1 MGVIITGHAGI
12 SNILLFDFQI
22 ESINGLSNTYNEGY
36 GRERDLNIMTLG
48 YRLRFYLVGLILIAG
63 LSALL
68 IRLFVIQ
75 INRYDEFSSKVPGTS
90 EVKVRVPGVRGIIR
104 DRRGRVLVEN
114 VARYEMQFNLKE
126 ILNNYRIVIKE
137 ENLAIS
143 KSNRDATVK
152 KDLKKVP
159 VSTFNYNDGT
169 GIKRTRKEEDMV
181 AIVSEIIFPYL
192 ANIGLYREFHAGD
205 LQRHW
210 RTHGGLVPY
219 TYRDDLTFEE
229 YAIAAEHSLD
239 LPGVTVAARPMR
251 KYVYGALASHILG
264 FVRQPDIKK
273 VPSEERKA
281 WEYYVPDDFGGD
293 GIEETMDDFLRGRPG
308 QRVMLKDEKG
318 RVVDSKDEEGKVMG
332 EISYDPPKKGS
343 DVWLTLDLRY
353 QYIAEQA
360 LRKVGRGAVVVVA
373 PTSYKTKLKDLGKE
387 EEHWIH
393 AGDILAM
400 ASVPSYDPNKFIPS
414 ISEQDWKMYLDNEND
429 PLINRALK
437 DHAPGSTF
445 KIPVS
450 LAGMLSDTEVKA
462 FECAGGAGYGPK
474 VFMKCWARSKGY
486 THGSIFVRG
495 AIKTS
500 CNGFFYRY
508 GNATGIE
515 NILKVSKWMGLG
527 TRSGIPLNNEDPG
540 FVPSPQWK
548 RVQGLGNW
556 GAADTA
562 QVSIGQGATEATPLQ
577 MAMVA
582 STIANGGKYY
592 RPRLIHRTV
601 GEAEEKFKPSE
612 LQYDLTELGIPAE
625 KIEICRSG
633 MYDVVNELRGT
644 ARRGE
649 SKIVKVSGKT
659 GTAQTGRKRP
669 TGTNET
675 NAWFISF
682 APYDKPKLAV
692 CVMVENGKAGGTVCA
707 PIAKRIIDE
716 IMSVE
721 QFNFNPQVSP
731 VKESEGNF
739 DFVELVSFDEDPTE
753 AFVGDDDGEDG
764 TAVAA
769 TPAPDLDL
777 SIRKAPVIPTV
788 KKAPDTRGSVKTRTV
803 RQRIGI
809 LDRRGR
815 RR

>member
-1 MGVIITGHAGI
+1 
-12 SNILLFDFQI
+12 
-22 ESINGLSNTYNEGY
+22 
-36 GRERDLNIMTLG
+36 MTLG

-126 ILNNYRIVIKE
+126 ILNNYRRVIKE

-143 KSNRDATVK
+143 KSNRDAIVK

-159 VSTFNYNDGT
+159 VSTFNFNDGT

-332 EISYDPPKKGS
+332 EISYDPPKRGS

-739 DFVELVSFDEDPTE
+739 DFVELVSFDDDPTE

>member
-1 MGVIITGHAGI
+1 
-12 SNILLFDFQI
+12 
-22 ESINGLSNTYNEGY
+22 
-36 GRERDLNIMTLG
+36 MTLG
-48 YRLRFYLVGLILIAG
+48 YRLRFYLIGLILIG
-63 LSALL
+63 GFSALL

-114 VARYEMQFNLKE
+114 IARYEMQFNLKE
-126 ILNNYRIVIKE
+126 ILNNYRRVIKE
-137 ENLAIS
+137 ENLAIT
-143 KSNRDATVK
+143 KINRTSSVK
-152 KDLKKVP
+152 KELKEVP
-159 VSTFNYNDGT
+159 VSIFDFKDGS
-169 GIKRTRKEEDMV
+169 GIKRNRKEEDMIT
-181 AIVSEIIFPYL
+181 IVSELVFPYL
-192 ANIGLYREFHAGD
+192 ARIGLYREFHAGD

-273 VPSEERKA
+273 VPVEERKQ

-293 GIEETMDDFLRGRPG
+293 GIEETMDHFLRGKPG

-318 RVVDSKDEEGKVMG
+318 RVIDSKNDEGKVVG
-332 EISYDPPKKGS
+332 EISYEPPKSGS

-373 PTSYKTKLKDLGKE
+373 PTSYKTKLKALGKE
-387 EEHWIH
+387 EEHWVY

-414 ISEQDWKMYLDNEND
+414 ISEKDWKKYLENEND

-450 LAGMLSDTEVKA
+450 LSGMLNNVGNKA
-462 FECAGGAGYGPK
+462 FNCGGGARFGPK
-474 VFMKCWARSKGY
+474 VFMKCWARAKGY
-486 THGSIFVRG
+486 THGAIFVRG

-508 GNATGIE
+508 GNATGID

-527 TRSGIPLNNEDPG
+527 ARTGIPLNNEDPG
-540 FVPSPQWK
+540 FIPSPQWK

-556 GAADTA
+556 GEADTA

-592 RPRLIHRTV
+592 RPRLIHKTV
-601 GEAEEKFKPSE
+601 EDGVEKRKVSE
-612 LQYDLTELGIPAE
+612 VQYELTKLGIPAE

-633 MYDVVNELRGT
+633 MWDVVNELRGT
-644 ARRGE
+644 ARRGK
-649 SKIVKVSGKT
+649 SKIVQLSGKT

-669 TGTNET
+669 NGSNET

-707 PIAKRIIDE
+707 PIAKRIIDG

-721 QFNFNPQVSP
+721 QFNFNPQVAP
-731 VKESEGNF
+731 VKEWEGNF
-739 DFVELVSFDEDPTE
+739 DFVELVGFDDDPTE
-753 AFVGDDDGEDG
+753 AFIGDDDGEDG

-769 TPAPDLDL
+769 TPVPDFVHTIKKVSL
-777 SIRKAPVIPTV
+777 IPTV
-788 KKAPDTRGSVKTRTV
+788 KKAPDTRGSVKSRTV
-803 RQRIGI
+803 KQRIGI
-809 LDRRGR
+809 LDRKGRGR
-815 RR
+815 

>member
-1 MGVIITGHAGI
+1 
-12 SNILLFDFQI
+12 
-22 ESINGLSNTYNEGY
+22 
-36 GRERDLNIMTLG
+36 MTLG

-126 ILNNYRIVIKE
+126 ILNNYRRVIKE

-159 VSTFNYNDGT
+159 VSTFNFNDGT

-332 EISYDPPKKGS
+332 EISYDPPKRGS
-343 DVWLTLDLRY
+343 DIWLTLDLRY

-739 DFVELVSFDEDPTE
+739 DFVELVSFDDDPTE

-777 SIRKAPVIPTV
+777 SVRKAPVIPTV

>member
-1 MGVIITGHAGI
+1 
-12 SNILLFDFQI
+12 
-22 ESINGLSNTYNEGY
+22 
-36 GRERDLNIMTLG
+36 MTFG
-48 YRLRFYLVGLILIAG
+48 YRIRFYLIGLILIG
-63 LSALL
+63 GFSALL
-68 IRLFVIQ
+68 VRLFVIQ

-90 EVKVRVPGVRGIIR
+90 EVKVRIPGVRGIIR

-114 VARYEMQFNLKE
+114 IARYEMQFNLKE
-126 ILNNYRIVIKE
+126 ILTNYRRVIKD
-137 ENLAIS
+137 ENIAIT
-143 KSNRDATVK
+143 KTNRTASVK
-152 KDLKKVP
+152 KELKEVP
-159 VSTFNYNDGT
+159 VSVFDFKDGS
-169 GIKRTRKEEDMV
+169 GIRRKRKEEDMV
-181 AIVSEIIFPYL
+181 TIVSELIFPYL
-192 ANIGLYREFHAGD
+192 ARIGLYKEFHAGD

-239 LPGVTVAARPMR
+239 LPGIAVTARPMR

-273 VPSEERKA
+273 VPAEERKE

-293 GIEETMDDFLRGRPG
+293 GIEETMDHFLRGKPG
-308 QRVMLKDEKG
+308 QRTMLKDEKG
-318 RVVDSKDEEGKVMG
+318 RVLDSKNDDGEVIG
-332 EISYDPPKKGS
+332 EIAYEPPQSGS

-373 PTSYKTKLKDLGKE
+373 PTSYKTKLKALGKE
-387 EEHWIH
+387 EEHWVY

-414 ISEQDWKMYLDNEND
+414 ISEADWKGYLDNDND

-445 KIPVS
+445 KIPVALS
-450 LAGMLSDTEVKA
+450 GMLGDFEVRA
-462 FECAGGAGYGPK
+462 FECAGGARYSSK
-474 VFMKCWARSKGY
+474 VFMRCWARAKGY
-486 THGSIFVRG
+486 TYGSIKVRG

-508 GNATGIE
+508 GNATGID
-515 NILKVSKWMGLG
+515 NILNVSKWMGLG

-540 FVPSPQWK
+540 FIPSPQWK
-548 RVQGLGNW
+548 KVQGLGEW

-592 RPRLIHRTV
+592 RPRLIHKTV
-601 GEAEEKFKPSE
+601 EEGEERFKASE
-612 LQYDLTELGIPAE
+612 VQYDLTKLGIPSE

-633 MYDVVNELRGT
+633 MWDVVNEVRGT
-644 ARRGE
+644 ARRGK
-649 SKIVKVSGKT
+649 SQIVQLSGKT
-659 GTAQTGRKRP
+659 GTAQTGRKR
-669 TGTNET
+669 TNGMNET

-721 QFNFNPQVSP
+721 QFNFNPQVAS

-739 DFVELVSFDEDPTE
+739 DFVDLVSFDDDPTE

-769 TPAPDLDL
+769 TPAPDSSL
-777 SIRKAPVIPTV
+777 SIKKVRVTPTV
-788 KKAPDTRGSVKTRTV
+788 RKAPDTRGSVKSRTV
-803 RQRIGI
+803 KQRIGI
-809 LDRRGR
+809 LDRKGRGR
-815 RR
+815 

>member
-1 MGVIITGHAGI
+1 
-12 SNILLFDFQI
+12 
-22 ESINGLSNTYNEGY
+22 
-36 GRERDLNIMTLG
+36 MTLG

-126 ILNNYRIVIKE
+126 ILNNYRRVIKE

-143 KSNRDATVK
+143 KSNRDAIVK

-159 VSTFNYNDGT
+159 VSTFNFNDGT

-332 EISYDPPKKGS
+332 EISYDPPKRGS

-400 ASVPSYDPNKFIPS
+400 ASVPSYNPNKFIPS

-739 DFVELVSFDEDPTE
+739 DFVELVSFDDDPTE

>member
-1 MGVIITGHAGI
+1 
-12 SNILLFDFQI
+12 
-22 ESINGLSNTYNEGY
+22 
-36 GRERDLNIMTLG
+36 MTLG

-159 VSTFNYNDGT
+159 VSTFNFNDGT

-332 EISYDPPKKGS
+332 EISYDPPKRGS

-612 LQYDLTELGIPAE
+612 LQYDLTELGIPSE

-777 SIRKAPVIPTV
+777 SVRKAPVIPTV

>member
-1 MGVIITGHAGI
+1 
-12 SNILLFDFQI
+12 
-22 ESINGLSNTYNEGY
+22 
-36 GRERDLNIMTLG
+36 MTFG
-48 YRLRFYLVGLILIAG
+48 YRLRFYLVGLILIG
-63 LSALL
+63 GFSALL
-68 IRLFVIQ
+68 VRLFVIQ

-90 EVKVRVPGVRGIIR
+90 EVKVRIPGVRGIIR

-114 VARYEMQFNLKE
+114 IARYEMQFNLKE
-126 ILNNYRIVIKE
+126 ILTNYRRVIKD

-143 KSNRDATVK
+143 KINRTASV
-152 KDLKKVP
+152 LKELKEVP
-159 VSTFNYNDGT
+159 VSIFNFKDGS
-169 GIKRTRKEEDMV
+169 GIRRKRKEEDMV
-181 AIVSEIIFPYL
+181 TIVSELIFPYL
-192 ANIGLYREFHAGD
+192 ARIGLYSEFHAGD

-239 LPGVTVAARPMR
+239 LPGVTVTARPMR

-273 VPSEERKA
+273 VPTEERKE

-293 GIEETMDDFLRGRPG
+293 GIEQTMNHFLRGKPG
-308 QRVMLKDEKG
+308 QRTMLKDEKG
-318 RVVDSKDEEGKVMG
+318 RVVDSKNEEGKVIG
-332 EISYDPPKKGS
+332 EIAHDPPKSGS

-373 PTSYKTKLKDLGKE
+373 PTSYKTKLKALGKE
-387 EEHWIH
+387 EEHWVY

-414 ISEQDWKMYLDNEND
+414 ISEKDWKKYLENEND

-450 LAGMLSDTEVKA
+450 LSGMLSDTELRA
-462 FECAGGAGYGPK
+462 FDCNGGARYGPK
-474 VFMKCWARSKGY
+474 VFMKCWARAKGY
-486 THGSIFVRG
+486 THGSIKVRG

-508 GNATGIE
+508 GNATGID

-527 TRSGIPLNNEDPG
+527 ARSGIPLNNEDPG
-540 FVPSPQWK
+540 FIPSPQWK

-556 GAADTA
+556 GEADTA

-592 RPRLIHRTV
+592 RPRLINKTV
-601 GEAEEKFKPSE
+601 EGGKEKFKASE
-612 LQYDLTELGIPAE
+612 VQYDLTKLGIPSE

-633 MYDVVNELRGT
+633 MWDVVNEIRGT
-644 ARRGE
+644 AGRGK
-649 SKIVKVSGKT
+649 SKIVQLSGKT
-659 GTAQTGRKRP
+659 GTAQTGRKRAN
-669 TGTNET
+669 GMNET

-707 PIAKRIIDE
+707 PIAKRIIDA
-716 IMSVE
+716 IMSIE
-721 QFNFNPQVSP
+721 QFNFNPQVAS

-739 DFVELVSFDEDPTE
+739 DFVEIVSFDDDLTE
-753 AFVGDDDGEDG
+753 AFVGEDDGEDG

-769 TPAPDLDL
+769 TPAPDTGYA
-777 SIRKAPVIPTV
+777 IRKARVIPTV
-788 KKAPDTRGSVKTRTV
+788 KKAPDTRGSVKSRTV
-803 RQRIGI
+803 KQRIGI
-809 LDRRGR
+809 LDRKGR

>member
-1 MGVIITGHAGI
+1 
-12 SNILLFDFQI
+12 
-22 ESINGLSNTYNEGY
+22 
-36 GRERDLNIMTLG
+36 MTFG
-48 YRLRFYLVGLILIAG
+48 YRIRFYLIGLILIG
-63 LSALL
+63 GFSALL
-68 IRLFVIQ
+68 VRLFVIQ

-90 EVKVRVPGVRGIIR
+90 EVKVRIPGVRGIIR

-114 VARYEMQFNLKE
+114 IARYEMQFNLKE
-126 ILNNYRIVIKE
+126 ILTNYRRVIKD
-137 ENLAIS
+137 ENIAIT
-143 KSNRDATVK
+143 KTNRTASVK
-152 KDLKKVP
+152 KELKEVP
-159 VSTFNYNDGT
+159 LSVFDFKDGS
-169 GIKRTRKEEDMV
+169 GIRRKRKEEDMV
-181 AIVSEIIFPYL
+181 TIVSELIFPYL
-192 ANIGLYREFHAGD
+192 ARIGLYKEFHAGD

-239 LPGVTVAARPMR
+239 LPGVAVTARPMR

-273 VPSEERKA
+273 VPAEERKA
-281 WEYYVPDDFGGD
+281 WEYYVPDDFGGG
-293 GIEETMDDFLRGRPG
+293 GIEETMDHFLRGKPG
-308 QRVMLKDEKG
+308 QRTMLKDEKG
-318 RVVDSKDEEGKVMG
+318 RVLDSKNDDGEVIG
-332 EISYDPPKKGS
+332 EIAYEPPQSGS

-373 PTSYKTKLKDLGKE
+373 PTSYKTKLKALGKE
-387 EEHWIH
+387 EEHWVY

-414 ISEQDWKMYLDNEND
+414 ISEADWKGYLDNDND

-445 KIPVS
+445 KIPVALS
-450 LAGMLSDTEVKA
+450 GMLGDFEVRA
-462 FECAGGAGYGPK
+462 FECAGGARYSSK
-474 VFMKCWARSKGY
+474 VFMRCWARAKGY
-486 THGSIFVRG
+486 THGSIKVRG

-508 GNATGIE
+508 GNATGID
-515 NILKVSKWMGLG
+515 NILNVSKWMGLG

-540 FVPSPQWK
+540 FIPSPQWK
-548 RVQGLGNW
+548 KVQGLGEW

-592 RPRLIHRTV
+592 RPRLIHKTV
-601 GEAEEKFKPSE
+601 EEGEERFKASE
-612 LQYDLTELGIPAE
+612 VQYDLTKLGIPSE

-633 MYDVVNELRGT
+633 MWDVVNEVRGT
-644 ARRGE
+644 ARRGK
-649 SKIVKVSGKT
+649 SQIVQLSGKT
-659 GTAQTGRKRP
+659 GTAQTGRKR
-669 TGTNET
+669 TNGMNET

-721 QFNFNPQVSP
+721 QFNFNPQVAS

-739 DFVELVSFDEDPTE
+739 DFVDLVSFDDDPTE

-769 TPAPDLDL
+769 TPAPDSSL
-777 SIRKAPVIPTV
+777 SIKKVRVTPTV
-788 KKAPDTRGSVKTRTV
+788 KKAPDTRGSVKSRTV
-803 RQRIGI
+803 KQRIGI
-809 LDRRGR
+809 LDRKGRGR
-815 RR
+815 

>member
-1 MGVIITGHAGI
+1 
-12 SNILLFDFQI
+12 
-22 ESINGLSNTYNEGY
+22 
-36 GRERDLNIMTLG
+36 MTLG

-159 VSTFNYNDGT
+159 VSTFNFNDGT
-169 GIKRTRKEEDMV
+169 GIKRTRKEEDIV

-332 EISYDPPKKGS
+332 EISYDPPKRGS

-777 SIRKAPVIPTV
+777 SVRKAPVIPTV

>member
-1 MGVIITGHAGI
+1 
-12 SNILLFDFQI
+12 
-22 ESINGLSNTYNEGY
+22 
-36 GRERDLNIMTLG
+36 MTLG

-159 VSTFNYNDGT
+159 VSTFNFNDGT

-400 ASVPSYDPNKFIPS
+400 ASVPSYNPNKFIPS

-777 SIRKAPVIPTV
+777 SVRKAPVIPTV

>member
-1 MGVIITGHAGI
+1 
-12 SNILLFDFQI
+12 
-22 ESINGLSNTYNEGY
+22 
-36 GRERDLNIMTLG
+36 MTFG
-48 YRLRFYLVGLILIAG
+48 YRIRFYLIGLILIG
-63 LSALL
+63 GFSALL
-68 IRLFVIQ
+68 VRLFVIQ

-90 EVKVRVPGVRGIIR
+90 EVKVRIPGVRGIIR

-114 VARYEMQFNLKE
+114 IARYEMQFNLKE
-126 ILNNYRIVIKE
+126 ILTNYRRVIKD
-137 ENLAIS
+137 ENIAIT
-143 KSNRDATVK
+143 KTNRTASVK
-152 KDLKKVP
+152 KELKEVP
-159 VSTFNYNDGT
+159 VSVFDFKDGS
-169 GIKRTRKEEDMV
+169 GIRRKRKEEDMV
-181 AIVSEIIFPYL
+181 TIVSELIFPYL
-192 ANIGLYREFHAGD
+192 ARIGLYKEFHAGD

-239 LPGVTVAARPMR
+239 LPGVAVTARPMR

-273 VPSEERKA
+273 VPAEERKE

-293 GIEETMDDFLRGRPG
+293 GIEETMDHFLRGKPG
-308 QRVMLKDEKG
+308 QRTMLKDEKG
-318 RVVDSKDEEGKVMG
+318 RVLDSKNDDGEVIG
-332 EISYDPPKKGS
+332 EIAYEPPQSGS

-373 PTSYKTKLKDLGKE
+373 PTSYKTKLKALGKE
-387 EEHWIH
+387 EEHWVY

-414 ISEQDWKMYLDNEND
+414 ISEADWKGYLDNDND

-445 KIPVS
+445 KIPVALS
-450 LAGMLSDTEVKA
+450 GMLGDFEVRA
-462 FECAGGAGYGPK
+462 FECAGGARYSSK
-474 VFMKCWARSKGY
+474 VFMRCWARAKGY
-486 THGSIFVRG
+486 THGSIKVRG

-508 GNATGIE
+508 GNATGID
-515 NILKVSKWMGLG
+515 NILNVSKWMGLG

-540 FVPSPQWK
+540 FIPSPQWK
-548 RVQGLGNW
+548 KVQGLGEW

-592 RPRLIHRTV
+592 RPRLIHKTV
-601 GEAEEKFKPSE
+601 EEGEERFKASE
-612 LQYDLTELGIPAE
+612 VQYDLTKLGIPSE

-633 MYDVVNELRGT
+633 MWDVVNEVRGT
-644 ARRGE
+644 ARRGK
-649 SKIVKVSGKT
+649 SQIVQLSGKT
-659 GTAQTGRKRP
+659 GTAQTGRKR
-669 TGTNET
+669 TNGMNET

-721 QFNFNPQVSP
+721 QFNFNPQVAS

-739 DFVELVSFDEDPTE
+739 DFVDLVSFDDDPTE

-769 TPAPDLDL
+769 TPAPDSSL
-777 SIRKAPVIPTV
+777 SIKKVRVTPTV
-788 KKAPDTRGSVKTRTV
+788 KKAPDTRGSVKSRTV
-803 RQRIGI
+803 KQRIGI
-809 LDRRGR
+809 LDRKGRGR
-815 RR
+815 

>member
-1 MGVIITGHAGI
+1 
-12 SNILLFDFQI
+12 
-22 ESINGLSNTYNEGY
+22 
-36 GRERDLNIMTLG
+36 MTFG
-48 YRLRFYLVGLILIAG
+48 YRIRFYLIGLILIG
-63 LSALL
+63 GFSALL
-68 IRLFVIQ
+68 VRLFVIQ

-90 EVKVRVPGVRGIIR
+90 EVKVRIPGVRGIIR

-114 VARYEMQFNLKE
+114 IARYEMQFNLKE
-126 ILNNYRIVIKE
+126 ILTNYRKVIKD
-137 ENLAIS
+137 ENIAIT
-143 KSNRDATVK
+143 KTNRTASVK
-152 KDLKKVP
+152 NELKEVP
-159 VSTFNYNDGT
+159 VSVFDFKDGS
-169 GIKRTRKEEDMV
+169 GIRRKRKEEDMV
-181 AIVSEIIFPYL
+181 TIVSELIFPYL
-192 ANIGLYREFHAGD
+192 ARIGLYKEFHAGD

-239 LPGVTVAARPMR
+239 LPGVAVTARPMR

-273 VPSEERKA
+273 VPAEERKE

-293 GIEETMDDFLRGRPG
+293 GIEETMDHFLRGKPG
-308 QRVMLKDEKG
+308 QRTMLKDEKG
-318 RVVDSKDEEGKVMG
+318 RVLDSKNDDGEVIG
-332 EISYDPPKKGS
+332 EIAYEPPQSGS

-373 PTSYKTKLKDLGKE
+373 PTSYKTKLKALGKE
-387 EEHWIH
+387 EEHWVY

-414 ISEQDWKMYLDNEND
+414 ISEADWKGYLDNDND

-445 KIPVS
+445 KIPVALS
-450 LAGMLSDTEVKA
+450 GMLGDFEVRA
-462 FECAGGAGYGPK
+462 FECAGGARYSSK
-474 VFMKCWARSKGY
+474 VFMRCWARAKGY
-486 THGSIFVRG
+486 THGSIKVRG

-508 GNATGIE
+508 GNATGID
-515 NILKVSKWMGLG
+515 NILNVSKWMGLG

-540 FVPSPQWK
+540 FIPSPQWK
-548 RVQGLGNW
+548 KVQGLGEW

-592 RPRLIHRTV
+592 RPRLIHKTV
-601 GEAEEKFKPSE
+601 EEGEERFKASE
-612 LQYDLTELGIPAE
+612 VQYDLTKLGIPSE

-633 MYDVVNELRGT
+633 MWDVVNEVRGT
-644 ARRGE
+644 ARRGK
-649 SKIVKVSGKT
+649 SQIVQLSGKT
-659 GTAQTGRKRP
+659 GTAQTGRKR
-669 TGTNET
+669 TNGMNET

-721 QFNFNPQVSP
+721 HFNFNPQVAS

-739 DFVELVSFDEDPTE
+739 DFVDLVSFDDDPTE

-769 TPAPDLDL
+769 TPAPDSSLG
-777 SIRKAPVIPTV
+777 IKKVRVTPTV
-788 KKAPDTRGSVKTRTV
+788 KKAPDTRGSVKSRAV
-803 RQRIGI
+803 KQRIGI
-809 LDRRGR
+809 LDRKGRGR
-815 RR
+815 

>member
-1 MGVIITGHAGI
+1 
-12 SNILLFDFQI
+12 
-22 ESINGLSNTYNEGY
+22 
-36 GRERDLNIMTLG
+36 MTLG

-126 ILNNYRIVIKE
+126 ILNNYRRVIKE

-159 VSTFNYNDGT
+159 VSTFNFNDGT

-739 DFVELVSFDEDPTE
+739 DFVELVSFDDDPTE

-777 SIRKAPVIPTV
+777 SVRKAPVIPTV

>member
-1 MGVIITGHAGI
+1 
-12 SNILLFDFQI
+12 
-22 ESINGLSNTYNEGY
+22 
-36 GRERDLNIMTLG
+36 MTFG
-48 YRLRFYLVGLILIAG
+48 YRIRFYLIGLILIG
-63 LSALL
+63 GFSALL
-68 IRLFVIQ
+68 VRLFVIQ

-90 EVKVRVPGVRGIIR
+90 EVKVRIPGVRGIIR

-114 VARYEMQFNLKE
+114 IARYEMQFNLKE
-126 ILNNYRIVIKE
+126 ILTNYRRVIKD
-137 ENLAIS
+137 ENIAIT
-143 KSNRDATVK
+143 KTNRTASVK
-152 KDLKKVP
+152 KELKEVP
-159 VSTFNYNDGT
+159 VSVFDFKDGS
-169 GIKRTRKEEDMV
+169 GIRRKRKEEDMV
-181 AIVSEIIFPYL
+181 TIVSELIFPYL
-192 ANIGLYREFHAGD
+192 ARIGLYKEFHAGD

-239 LPGVTVAARPMR
+239 LPGVAVTARPMR

-273 VPSEERKA
+273 VPAEERKE

-293 GIEETMDDFLRGRPG
+293 GIEETMDHFLRGKPG
-308 QRVMLKDEKG
+308 QRTMLKDEKG
-318 RVVDSKDEEGKVMG
+318 RVLDSKNDDGEVIG
-332 EISYDPPKKGS
+332 EIAYEPPQSGS

-353 QYIAEQA
+353 QFIAEQA

-373 PTSYKTKLKDLGKE
+373 PTSYKTKLKALGKE
-387 EEHWIH
+387 EEHWVY

-414 ISEQDWKMYLDNEND
+414 ISEADWKGYLDNDND

-445 KIPVS
+445 KIPVALS
-450 LAGMLSDTEVKA
+450 GMLGDFEVRA
-462 FECAGGAGYGPK
+462 FECAGGARYSSK
-474 VFMKCWARSKGY
+474 VFMRCWARAKGY
-486 THGSIFVRG
+486 THGSIKVRG

-508 GNATGIE
+508 GNATGID
-515 NILKVSKWMGLG
+515 NILNVSKWMGLG

-540 FVPSPQWK
+540 FIPSPQWK
-548 RVQGLGNW
+548 KVQGLGEW

-592 RPRLIHRTV
+592 RPRLIHKTV
-601 GEAEEKFKPSE
+601 EEGEERFKASE
-612 LQYDLTELGIPAE
+612 VQYDLTKLGIPSE

-633 MYDVVNELRGT
+633 MWDVVNEVRGT
-644 ARRGE
+644 ARRGK
-649 SKIVKVSGKT
+649 SQIVQLSGKT
-659 GTAQTGRKRP
+659 GTAQTGRKR
-669 TGTNET
+669 TNGMNET

-721 QFNFNPQVSP
+721 QFNFNPQVAS

-739 DFVELVSFDEDPTE
+739 DFVDLVSFDDDPTE

-769 TPAPDLDL
+769 TPAPDSSLG
-777 SIRKAPVIPTV
+777 IKKVRVTPTV
-788 KKAPDTRGSVKTRTV
+788 KKAPDTRGSVKSRTV
-803 RQRIGI
+803 KQRIGI
-809 LDRRGR
+809 LDRKGRGR
-815 RR
+815 

>member
-1 MGVIITGHAGI
+1 
-12 SNILLFDFQI
+12 
-22 ESINGLSNTYNEGY
+22 
-36 GRERDLNIMTLG
+36 MTLG

-126 ILNNYRIVIKE
+126 ILNNYRRVIKE

-159 VSTFNYNDGT
+159 ESTFNFNDGT

-332 EISYDPPKKGS
+332 EISYDPPKRGS

-400 ASVPSYDPNKFIPS
+400 ASVPSYNPNKFIPS

-739 DFVELVSFDEDPTE
+739 DFVELVSFDDDPTE

-777 SIRKAPVIPTV
+777 SVRKAPVIPTV

>member
-1 MGVIITGHAGI
+1 
-12 SNILLFDFQI
+12 
-22 ESINGLSNTYNEGY
+22 
-36 GRERDLNIMTLG
+36 MTLG

-126 ILNNYRIVIKE
+126 ILNNYRRVIKE

-159 VSTFNYNDGT
+159 VSTFNFNDGT

-332 EISYDPPKKGS
+332 EISYDPPKRGS

-400 ASVPSYDPNKFIPS
+400 VSVPSYDPNKFIPS

-739 DFVELVSFDEDPTE
+739 DFVELVSFDDDPTE

>member
-1 MGVIITGHAGI
+1 
-12 SNILLFDFQI
+12 
-22 ESINGLSNTYNEGY
+22 
-36 GRERDLNIMTLG
+36 MTFG
-48 YRLRFYLVGLILIAG
+48 YRIRFYLIGLILIG
-63 LSALL
+63 GFSALL
-68 IRLFVIQ
+68 VRLFVIQ

-90 EVKVRVPGVRGIIR
+90 EVKVRIPGVRGIIR

-114 VARYEMQFNLKE
+114 IARYEMQFNLKE
-126 ILNNYRIVIKE
+126 ILTNYRRVIKD
-137 ENLAIS
+137 ENIAIT
-143 KSNRDATVK
+143 KTNRTASVK
-152 KDLKKVP
+152 KELKEVP
-159 VSTFNYNDGT
+159 VSVFDFKDGS
-169 GIKRTRKEEDMV
+169 GIRRKRKEEDMV
-181 AIVSEIIFPYL
+181 TIVSELIFPYL
-192 ANIGLYREFHAGD
+192 ARIGLYKEFHAGD

-239 LPGVTVAARPMR
+239 LPGVAVTARPMR

-273 VPSEERKA
+273 VPAEERKE

-293 GIEETMDDFLRGRPG
+293 GIEETMDHFLRGKPG
-308 QRVMLKDEKG
+308 QRTMLKDEKG
-318 RVVDSKDEEGKVMG
+318 RVLDSKNDDGEVIG
-332 EISYDPPKKGS
+332 EIAYEPPQSGS

-373 PTSYKTKLKDLGKE
+373 PTSYKTKLKALGKE
-387 EEHWIH
+387 EEHWVY

-414 ISEQDWKMYLDNEND
+414 ISEADWKGYLDNDND

-445 KIPVS
+445 KIPVALS
-450 LAGMLSDTEVKA
+450 GMLGDFEVRA
-462 FECAGGAGYGPK
+462 FECAGGARYSSK
-474 VFMKCWARSKGY
+474 VFMRCWARAKGY
-486 THGSIFVRG
+486 THGSIKVRG

-508 GNATGIE
+508 GNATGID
-515 NILKVSKWMGLG
+515 NILNVSKWMGLG

-540 FVPSPQWK
+540 FIPSPQWK
-548 RVQGLGNW
+548 KVQGLGEW

-592 RPRLIHRTV
+592 RPRLIHKTV
-601 GEAEEKFKPSE
+601 EEGEERFKASE
-612 LQYDLTELGIPAE
+612 VQYDLTKLGIPSE

-633 MYDVVNELRGT
+633 MWDVVNEVRGT
-644 ARRGE
+644 ARRGK
-649 SKIVKVSGKT
+649 SQIVQLSGKT
-659 GTAQTGRKRP
+659 GTAQTGRKR
-669 TGTNET
+669 TNGMNET

-721 QFNFNPQVSP
+721 QFNFNPQVAS

-739 DFVELVSFDEDPTE
+739 DFVDLVSFDDDPTE

-769 TPAPDLDL
+769 TPAPDSSLG
-777 SIRKAPVIPTV
+777 IKKVRVTPTV
-788 KKAPDTRGSVKTRTV
+788 KKAPDTRGSVKSRTV
-803 RQRIGI
+803 KQRIGI
-809 LDRRGR
+809 LDRKGRGR
-815 RR
+815 

>member
-1 MGVIITGHAGI
+1 
-12 SNILLFDFQI
+12 
-22 ESINGLSNTYNEGY
+22 
-36 GRERDLNIMTLG
+36 MTLG
-48 YRLRFYLVGLILIAG
+48 YRLRFYLIGLILIG
-63 LSALL
+63 GFSALL

-114 VARYEMQFNLKE
+114 IARYEMQFNLKE
-126 ILNNYRIVIKE
+126 ILNNYRRVIKE
-137 ENLAIS
+137 ENLAIT
-143 KSNRDATVK
+143 KINRISSVK
-152 KDLKKVP
+152 KELKEVP
-159 VSTFNYNDGT
+159 VSIFDFKDGS
-169 GIKRTRKEEDMV
+169 GIKRNRKEEDMV
-181 AIVSEIIFPYL
+181 TIVSELVFPYL
-192 ANIGLYREFHAGD
+192 ARIGLYREFHAGD

-239 LPGVTVAARPMR
+239 FPGVTVAARPMR

-273 VPSEERKA
+273 VPVEERKQ

-293 GIEETMDDFLRGRPG
+293 GIEETMDHFLRGKPG

-318 RVVDSKDEEGKVMG
+318 RVIDSKNDEGKVVG
-332 EISYDPPKKGS
+332 EISYEPPKSGA

-373 PTSYKTKLKDLGKE
+373 PTSYKTKLKALGKE
-387 EEHWIH
+387 EEHWVY

-414 ISEQDWKMYLDNEND
+414 ISEKDWKKYLENEND

-450 LAGMLSDTEVKA
+450 LSGMLNNVGNKA
-462 FECAGGAGYGPK
+462 FDCKGGKHFGPK
-474 VFMKCWARSKGY
+474 VFMKCWALAKGY
-486 THGSIFVRG
+486 KHGEIFVRE

-508 GNATGIE
+508 GNATGIH

-527 TRSGIPLNNEDPG
+527 ARTGIPLNNEDPG
-540 FVPSPQWK
+540 FIPSPQWK

-556 GAADTA
+556 GEADTA

-592 RPRLIHRTV
+592 RPRLIHKTV
-601 GEAEEKFKPSE
+601 EGGVEKRKVSE
-612 LQYDLTELGIPAE
+612 VQYDLTKLGIPAE

-633 MYDVVNELRGT
+633 MWDVVNELRGT
-644 ARRGE
+644 ARRGK
-649 SKIVKVSGKT
+649 SKIVQLSGKT
-659 GTAQTGRKRP
+659 GTAQTGRKRSN
-669 TGTNET
+669 GSNET

-721 QFNFNPQVSP
+721 QFNFNPQVVP

-739 DFVELVSFDEDPTE
+739 DFVELVGFDDDPTE
-753 AFVGDDDGEDG
+753 AFIGDDDGEDG

-769 TPAPDLDL
+769 TPVPDFVHTIKKVSL
-777 SIRKAPVIPTV
+777 IPTV
-788 KKAPDTRGSVKTRTV
+788 KKAPDTRGSVKSRTV
-803 RQRIGI
+803 KQRIGI
-809 LDRRGR
+809 LDRKGRGR
-815 RR
+815 

>member
-1 MGVIITGHAGI
+1 
-12 SNILLFDFQI
+12 
-22 ESINGLSNTYNEGY
+22 
-36 GRERDLNIMTLG
+36 MTLG
-48 YRLRFYLVGLILIAG
+48 YRLRFYLIGLILIG
-63 LSALL
+63 GFSALL

-114 VARYEMQFNLKE
+114 IARYEMQFNLKE
-126 ILNNYRIVIKE
+126 ILNNYRRVIKE
-137 ENLAIS
+137 ENLDIT
-143 KSNRDATVK
+143 KINRTSTVK
-152 KDLKKVP
+152 KELKEVP
-159 VSTFNYNDGT
+159 VSIFDFKDSS
-169 GIKRTRKEEDMV
+169 GIKRNRKEEDMIT
-181 AIVSEIIFPYL
+181 IVSELVFPYL
-192 ANIGLYREFHAGD
+192 ARIGLYREFHAGD

-219 TYRDDLTFEE
+219 SYRDDLTFEE

-239 LPGVTVAARPMR
+239 LPGVTVEARPMR

-273 VPSEERKA
+273 VPVEERKQ

-293 GIEETMDDFLRGRPG
+293 GIEETMDHFLRGKPG

-318 RVVDSKDEEGKVMG
+318 RVIDSKNEEGKVVG
-332 EISYDPPKKGS
+332 EISYKPPKSGS

-373 PTSYKTKLKDLGKE
+373 PTSYKTKLKALGKE
-387 EEHWIH
+387 EEHWVY

-414 ISEQDWKMYLDNEND
+414 ISEKDWKRYLKNEND

-450 LAGMLSDTEVKA
+450 LSGMLNNTGSRA
-462 FECAGGAGYGPK
+462 FDCEGGAHFGPK
-474 VFMKCWARSKGY
+474 VFMKCWALAKGPL
-486 THGSIFVRG
+486 HGKIFVRG

-508 GNATGIE
+508 GNATGID

-527 TRSGIPLNNEDPG
+527 ARTGIPLNNEDPG
-540 FVPSPQWK
+540 FIPSPQWK
-548 RVQGLGNW
+548 RAQGLGNW
-556 GAADTA
+556 GEADTA

-582 STIANGGKYY
+582 STIANGGNYY
-592 RPRLIHRTV
+592 RPRLIHKTV
-601 GEAEEKFKPSE
+601 EGGVEKRKVSE
-612 LQYDLTELGIPAE
+612 VQYDLTKLGIPAE

-633 MYDVVNELRGT
+633 MWDVVNELRGT
-644 ARRGE
+644 ARRGK
-649 SKIVKVSGKT
+649 SKIVQLSGKT

-669 TGTNET
+669 NGSNET

-716 IMSVE
+716 IVSVE
-721 QFNFNPQVSP
+721 QFNFNPQVAP

-739 DFVELVSFDEDPTE
+739 DFVELVGFDDDPTE
-753 AFVGDDDGEDG
+753 AFIGDDDGEDG

-769 TPAPDLDL
+769 TPVPDLVHTIKKVRL
-777 SIRKAPVIPTV
+777 IPTV
-788 KKAPDTRGSVKTRTV
+788 KKAPDTRGSVKSRTV
-803 RQRIGI
+803 KKRIGI
-809 LDRRGR
+809 LDRKGRGR
-815 RR
+815 

>member
-1 MGVIITGHAGI
+1 
-12 SNILLFDFQI
+12 
-22 ESINGLSNTYNEGY
+22 
-36 GRERDLNIMTLG
+36 MTFS
-48 YRLRFYLVGLILIAG
+48 YRLRFYLVALILIG
-63 LSALL
+63 GFSALL

-90 EVKVRVPGVRGIIR
+90 EVKVRIPGVRGIIR

-114 VARYEMQFNLKE
+114 IARYEMQFNLKE
-126 ILNNYRIVIKE
+126 ILNNYRRVTKD

-143 KSNRDATVK
+143 KTNRTATVK
-152 KDLKKVP
+152 KELKEIP
-159 VSTFNYNDGT
+159 VSIFNFKDGS
-169 GIKRTRKEEDMV
+169 GISRKRKEEDMV
-181 AIVSEIIFPYL
+181 SIVSELIFPYL
-192 ANIGLYREFHAGD
+192 ARIGLYKEFHAGD

-273 VPSEERKA
+273 VPSEERKE

-293 GIEETMDDFLRGRPG
+293 GIEKTMNHFLRGKPG
-308 QRVMLKDEKG
+308 QRTMLKDEKG
-318 RVVDSKDEEGKVMG
+318 RVVDSKNEEGKVIG
-332 EISYDPPKKGS
+332 EIAYEPPKSGS

-373 PTSYKTKLKDLGKE
+373 PTSYKTKLKSLGKE
-387 EEHWIH
+387 EEHWVY

-414 ISEQDWKMYLDNEND
+414 ISEENWKRYLENEND

-445 KIPVS
+445 KIPVALS
-450 LAGMLSDTEVKA
+450 GMLIDAELKA
-462 FECAGGAGYGPK
+462 FPCLGGARYGPK
-474 VFMKCWARSKGY
+474 VFMKCWARAKGY
-486 THGSIFVRG
+486 EHGAIKVRE

-508 GNATGIE
+508 GNDTGIE
-515 NILKVSKWMGLG
+515 NILKVTKWMGLG

-540 FVPSPQWK
+540 FIPSPQWK

-556 GAADTA
+556 GSADTA

-592 RPRLIHRTV
+592 GPRLIHKTV
-601 GEAEEKFKPSE
+601 EEGKERLKASE
-612 LQYDLTELGIPAE
+612 VQYDLTKLGIPSE

-633 MYDVVNELRGT
+633 MWDVVNEIKGT
-644 ARRGE
+644 ARRGK
-649 SKIVKVSGKT
+649 SKIVPLSGKT

-669 TGTNET
+669 NGTNET

-682 APYDKPKLAV
+682 APYKEPKLAV

-721 QFNFNPQVSP
+721 QFNFNPQVAQ

-739 DFVELVSFDEDPTE
+739 DFVELVSFDDDPTE

-769 TPAPDLDL
+769 TPAPDTG
-777 SIRKAPVIPTV
+777 SAIRRARVIPTV
-788 KKAPDTRGSVKTRTV
+788 KKAPDTRGSVKSRTV
-803 RQRIGI
+803 KQRIGI
-809 LDRRGR
+809 LDRKGR

>member
-1 MGVIITGHAGI
+1 
-12 SNILLFDFQI
+12 
-22 ESINGLSNTYNEGY
+22 
-36 GRERDLNIMTLG
+36 MTFG
-48 YRLRFYLVGLILIAG
+48 YRLRFYLVGLILIG
-63 LSALL
+63 GFSVLL

-90 EVKVRVPGVRGIIR
+90 EVKVRMPGVRGIIR

-114 VARYEMQFNLKE
+114 IARYEMQFNLKE
-126 ILNNYRIVIKE
+126 ILINYRRIIKD
-137 ENLAIS
+137 ENLAIT
-143 KSNRDATVK
+143 KINRTASVK
-152 KDLKKVP
+152 KELKAVP
-159 VSTFNYNDGT
+159 VSVFDFNDGS
-169 GIKRTRKEEDMV
+169 GIRRKRKEDDMV
-181 AIVSEIIFPYL
+181 TIVSELIFPYL
-192 ANIGLYREFHAGD
+192 ARIGLYKEFHAGD

-239 LPGVTVAARPMR
+239 LPGVAVTARPMR

-273 VPSEERKA
+273 VPAEERKK

-293 GIEETMDDFLRGRPG
+293 GIEKTMNHFLRGKPG
-308 QRVMLKDEKG
+308 QRIILKDEKG
-318 RVVDSKDEEGKVMG
+318 RVVDSKNEAGKVIG
-332 EISYDPPKKGS
+332 EIAYEPPKSGS

-373 PTSYKTKLKDLGKE
+373 PTSYKTKLKALGKE
-387 EEHWIH
+387 EEHWVY

-414 ISEQDWKMYLDNEND
+414 ISEKDWKKYLENDND

-450 LAGMLSDTEVKA
+450 LSGMLSDTEVRA
-462 FECAGGAGYGPK
+462 FDCLGGARFGPK

-486 THGSIFVRG
+486 THGRIKVRE

-540 FVPSPQWK
+540 FIPSPQWK

-556 GAADTA
+556 GEADTA

-592 RPRLIHRTV
+592 RPRLIHKTV
-601 GEAEEKFKPSE
+601 EEGKEKLKTSE
-612 LQYDLTELGIPAE
+612 VQYDLTKLGIPSE

-633 MYDVVNELRGT
+633 MWDVVNEIRGT
-644 ARRGE
+644 ARRGK
-649 SKIVKVSGKT
+649 SKIVQLSGKT
-659 GTAQTGRKRP
+659 GTAQTGRKRAN
-669 TGTNET
+669 GMNET

-707 PIAKRIIDE
+707 PIAKRIIDG

-721 QFNFNPQVSP
+721 QFNFNPKVASI
-731 VKESEGNF
+731 KESEGNF
-739 DFVELVSFDEDPTE
+739 DFVELVSFDDDPTE

-769 TPAPDLDL
+769 TPAPDTGYA
-777 SIRKAPVIPTV
+777 IRQAQVIPTV
-788 KKAPDTRGSVKTRTV
+788 KKAPDTRGSVKSRTV
-803 RQRIGI
+803 KQRIGI
-809 LDRRGR
+809 LDRKGRGR
-815 RR
+815 